1 VGRSEPGSTSP
12 EDSARRHLALVPKA
26 SERYLS
32 VREIAS
38 RYGVSTA
45 TIYDAVKRGEIPHV
59 RVRNAICVPESA
71 LP

>member
-1 VGRSEPGSTSP
+1 
-12 EDSARRHLALVPKA
+12 VPKA

-59 RVRNAICVPESA
+59 RVRNAIRVPESA